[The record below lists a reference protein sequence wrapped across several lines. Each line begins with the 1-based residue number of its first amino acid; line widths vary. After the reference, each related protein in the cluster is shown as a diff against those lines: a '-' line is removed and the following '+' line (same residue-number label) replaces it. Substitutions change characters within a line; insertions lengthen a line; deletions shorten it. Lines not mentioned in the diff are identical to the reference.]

1 MIKLAD
7 SSDLGWKIAQEN
19 QRYPIADDS
28 EDENIIIGAISKAER
43 KTKFEKAK
51 MRRRTTPYSEERCAD
66 DNAGKTN
73 QGGVL
78 HVEREAT
85 GPIAVQI
92 PNNQK

>member
-1 MIKLAD
+1 MMIKLAD

-43 KTKFEKAK
+43 KSEKAK
-51 MRRRTTPYSEERCAD
+51 MRRRTTPYSEERWAN

-92 PNNQK
+92 LNNQK

>member
-1 MIKLAD
+1 
-7 SSDLGWKIAQEN
+7 
-19 QRYPIADDS
+19 
-28 EDENIIIGAISKAER
+28 
-43 KTKFEKAK
+43 
-51 MRRRTTPYSEERCAD
+51 MRRRTTPYSEERWAN

-92 PNNQK
+92 LNNQK